1 MTEPAAGDELQRD
14 VRALLA
20 GYGYLLLAGAATLL
34 LAPLYLRL
42 LGADAWGAVA
52 LCLTVQGVLFG
63 LDAMFGPLVLREAA
77 RARSASEARAVFDAF
92 LRRYAGL
99 GLILFVVLQC
109 LLTMWSAG
117 EFTLLVRLAL
127 VQFLFQFANLA
138 IVGYWQGR
146 GQQVR
151 ANVRLSAFLVLRH
164 AMALLLIL
172 GWRADARSYLIAF
185 AAVAVLEFGFNL
197 ILARRDFARD
207 GAAPSGPVIPQ
218 PALPLAF
225 VAAAL
230 SSMLGAHLD
239 RLWFAATLPA
249 SRFGIYFLLGSLLLS
264 LLHLQMPIQR
274 ALLPRI
280 AADPS
285 PRAALRRMLWAN
297 TIIWLP
303 ALALA
308 LAAAPFLRLWLG
320 TDATDAESIATL
332 TGLMLAAIAL
342 TFAAPAQSILLRD
355 ARYRALAAINLVAL
369 AVQSI
374 LLASLT
380 SDYGMRAG
388 AAAWFG
394 TALVQ
399 WFGARLMTRR

>member
-151 ANVRLSAFLVLRH
+151 ASVRLSAFLALRH
-164 AMALLLIL
+164 ALALVLIL
-172 GWRADARSYLIAF
+172 VWRADARSYLIAF
-185 AAVAVLEFGFNL
+185 AAIATLELGSNL
-197 ILARRDFARD
+197 VRARRDFGRD
-207 GAAPSGPVIPQ
+207 GSAPSGPVIPQ